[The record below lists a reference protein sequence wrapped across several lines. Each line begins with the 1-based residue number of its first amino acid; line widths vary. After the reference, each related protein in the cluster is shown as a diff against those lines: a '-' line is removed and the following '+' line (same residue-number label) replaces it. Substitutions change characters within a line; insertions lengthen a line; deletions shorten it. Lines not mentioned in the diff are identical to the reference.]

1 MESTRW
7 GRELLPRWVIGG
19 VLVILSLLAFNPSAK
34 AAVTGKIAG
43 IVVDGVTGEPLP
55 GANVLV
61 EGTTMGAATNAD
73 GYFFI
78 IRISPGIY
86 NVQARMMGYESVT
99 MTGVEVS
106 ADHTT
111 QIRFELKPAVIPG
124 EGVTV
129 KAEAEIIKMDL
140 SSSAISAKSE
150 DIEAVPF
157 VDEVGDYINRQAGV
171 KGWRV
176 RGGSMDE
183 IGFMTDGLSLVDGRT
198 NNPALMPPLSM
209 VKELNVIKGGFAPEY
224 GNLRSGLINIVTK
237 DPSDVYHG
245 SLNFRYSPA
254 HLKHRGPSIY
264 DPEHYY
270 LKSYLSEEDSL
281 CWLGTTKISQKATA
295 ALAAGDTALYE
306 YYMDIVEHNSKFGGW
321 LRLAKNDPDSALKLR
336 KQFMWTHRVLGA
348 QELVDSINE
357 LALVDTAFRAYD
369 GPPRE
374 GKYGDKA
381 DWSVDVGFGGPFP
394 VIGGFLGDLGFYVS
408 YRENKDAFALP
419 ASRDY
424 YTEQNT
430 MLKLVSHLGQSIKV
444 SYDMMYGQQ
453 NTLSASANGE
463 LAAEGITNSKIYGFS
478 ITEGDLGT
486 QFVDFVQGTGYRSG
500 AGGFYLTAGD
510 QVFRSELVTKHAAYY
525 PAFIPW
531 YDIYNNM
538 QGLTFDHAISE
549 NTFYTVRISH
559 LSNKRY
565 CNAYETFEPR
575 DTVTE
580 YTLEFTVQHDSL
592 AGTDTVT
599 YDTTLSMKLD
609 ETPYGYYL
617 AGPFAQTD
625 DAWMGARCAGA
636 RDFSKSQTWDFKV
649 DLTSQLNLYNEVK
662 IGFEY
667 NYADMHTYYEK
678 NRWEATA
685 ENWVVDWEAGPIRG
699 GAYIQDKI
707 EFEGIIAT
715 IGLRADWN
723 DPNLDWFELGTY
735 DYYFTRLAKDRLGAE
750 GIIEAGATNPAQGH
764 LKIAPRFGI
773 SHPISE
779 NAKLYFN
786 YGDFYSLPASYNLY
800 QIFWGTRGQGIQ
812 YLGDPEA
819 DWALTRAYELGTD
832 WNVGNMFRLHLAGYY
847 KDVTN
852 QLAAVQYIGY
862 YNSPSYK
869 IPENLNFEDIRGIDF
884 RISKDFGN
892 WVRGWLNY
900 DYRVKSYGQTG
911 RQTYYQ
917 DLSEPGGAW
926 DTLEYVP
933 RAQPILEAN
942 IQFLT
947 PEDLGILLGNISLSF
962 NYTWE
967 AGAYETYDPLNED
980 LFLNL
985 QWKPWKNV
993 QARIQK
999 GISFA
1004 GMNLSVFAEVDNL
1017 FDWKYLDAAS
1027 GCFINVDDKDR
1038 YRSSLHLPLYAEEG
1052 YEGLGEPGNDQLG
1065 DVNSDDKPYINDPE
1079 LTHLAFH
1086 HPRSFVFGVKVD
1098 F

>member
-1 MESTRW
+1 MKSTKR

-19 VLVILSLLAFNPSAK
+19 LLVILSFLVFNPSAK

-43 IVVDGVTGEPLP
+43 IIVDAETGEPLP
-55 GANVLV
+55 GANVLIQ
-61 EGTTMGAATNAD
+61 GTVLGAAAAQT
-73 GYFFI
+73 GYFVI
-78 IRISPGIY
+78 LRVPPDMY
-86 NVQARMMGYESVT
+86 NVQARMMGYASVT
-99 MTGVEVS
+99 LTGVEVTT
-106 ADHTT
+106 DHTT
-111 QIRFELKPAVIPG
+111 QVRFRLKPTVIEG

-129 KAEAEIIKMDL
+129 KAEAEVIKMDL
-140 SSSAISAKSE
+140 SASAISAKID

-157 VDEVGDYINRQAGV
+157 VAEIGDYINRQSGIQ
-171 KGWRV
+171 GWRV
-176 RGGSMDE
+176 RGGSIDE
-183 IGFMTDGLSLVDGRT
+183 VGFMTDGLNLVDGRT

-209 VKELNVIKGGFAPEY
+209 IKEVNVIKGGFAAEY
-224 GNLRSGLINIVTK
+224 GNLRSGLVNIVTRE
-237 DPSDVYHG
+237 PSDVYHG
-245 SLNFRYSPA
+245 SLNFRFSPA
-254 HLKHRGPSIY
+254 HMKHRGPSVY

-270 LKSYLSEEDSL
+270 LKSYVSEEDSL
-281 CWLGTTKISQKATA
+281 CWIGTTRISLKAND

-306 YYMDIVEHNSKFGGW
+306 YYTDIVAHNTKFGGW
-321 LRLAKNDPDSALKLR
+321 LRLASNDPDSAAKLHE
-336 KQFMWTHRVLGA
+336 QFMWTHRVEGA
-348 QELVDSINE
+348 DELVPD
-357 LALVDTAFRAYD
+357 DYD
-369 GPPRE
+369 GEPRV
-374 GKYGDKA
+374 GKYGDKP
-381 DWSVDVGFGGPFP
+381 DWNADVGFGGPVP

-424 YTEQNT
+424 YIEQNT

-444 SYDMMYGQQ
+444 SYDMMYGEQ
-453 NTLSASANGE
+453 NTLSASSNGE
-463 LAAEGITNSKIYGFS
+463 LGAEGITNSKVYGFS
-478 ITEGDLGT
+478 ITRGDLGT

-510 QVFRSELVTKHAAYY
+510 DVFRSELVTKHAGYY

-575 DTVTE
+575 DTATKYTLPSGAVVTE
-580 YTLEFTVQHDSL
+580 I
-592 AGTDTVT
+592 
-599 YDTTLSMKLD
+599 
-609 ETPYGYYL
+609 PYGYYI

-625 DAWMGARCAGA
+625 DAWMGSRCAGA

-649 DLTSQLNLYNEVK
+649 DLTSQLNPYNEVK

-685 ENWVVDWEAGPIRG
+685 ENWVVDWEASPIRG

-707 EFEGIIAT
+707 EFEGIVAN

-723 DPNLDWFELGTY
+723 DPNLEWFDRDTVTNIY
-735 DYYFTRLAKDRLGAE
+735 SYYFTRLAKERLGRDGILAE
-750 GIIEAGATNPAQGH
+750 AERHPAQGH

-812 YLGDPEA
+812 YLGDPEV
-819 DWALTRAYELGTD
+819 DWPLTRAYELGTD

-852 QLAAVQYIGY
+852 QLAGVEYIGY

-869 IPENLNFEDIRGIDF
+869 IPESLNFEDIRGIDF
-884 RISKDFGN
+884 RISKDFGY

-900 DYRVKSYGQTG
+900 DYGVKSYGQTG
-911 RQTYYQ
+911 KETHYQ

-967 AGAYETYDPLNED
+967 AGKYETYDPLSED
-980 LFLNL
+980 MFLNL

-1004 GMNLSVFAEVDNL
+1004 GTNLNVFAEVNNL

-1027 GCFINVDDKDR
+1027 GCFINIDDKDR
-1038 YRSSLHLPLYAEEG
+1038 YRNSLHLPLYAEEG
-1052 YEGLGEPGNDQLG
+1052 YEDLGEAGNDQLG
-1065 DVNSDDKPYINDPE
+1065 DVNSDDKPYIDDPE

-1086 HPRSFVFGVKVD
+1086 NPRSFVFGVKVD